1 MGRAMLIICAG
12 VLISLGFV
20 SMGTTQQG
28 HRITENNAGYAEFT
42 QAKNRAHT
50 AIQMAFQEMNKDDE
64 WAKNHD
70 ASNKWKPT
78 VEGQTVELYIDYFHD
93 NPAFFGVDSLR
104 IFSSTLYGEDNSKTA
119 NIESVYTR
127 NEIDMVPQ
135 FQGALTL
142 ASKYTKITTNG
153 SASISGN
160 NAAGHPGCSDKPGI
174 VANNLDAYNDATAGT
189 LELQTKDAIEGD
201 PNIALD
207 TSVKYDPTDELIARL
222 AELSDVTQISGSYK
236 GSMGSKE
243 NPGVFF
249 VEDQAKLTGGI
260 DEGYGIM
267 VVRTNGSLSLEED
280 GSEIDLAGNF
290 NFNGLVIFENAY
302 NLDGKGTPTI
312 NGSVLVGNTEDYN
325 GQDLD
330 IDLSGN
336 IHLQYDCKGEDY
348 ANQAAAMAFKQGR
361 YNRIVTF
368 E

>member
-20 SMGTTQQG
+20 SLGTQSQG
-28 HRITENNAGYAEFT
+28 KQIMSNNVGYAEFT

-50 AIQMAFQEMNKDDE
+50 AIQMAFQEMNKDID

-70 ASNKWKPT
+70 ASNKWTPT
-78 VEGQTVELYIDYFHD
+78 VDGQTVELYVDYFHD

-104 IFSSTLYGEDNSKTA
+104 IFASTLYGEDNSKTA

-127 NEIDMVPQ
+127 NEIDMVPK
-135 FQGALTL
+135 FEGALTL
-142 ASKYTKITTNG
+142 ASKYTKVTTNG
-153 SASISGN
+153 SATISGN
-160 NAAGHPGCSDKPGI
+160 NTSCSENKPGI
-174 VANNLDAYNDATAGT
+174 VANNADAYTDATSGT
-189 LELQTKDAIEGD
+189 LQLQSKDAIQGD
-201 PNIALD
+201 PNIGLNTD
-207 TSVKYDPTDELIARL
+207 IKYDPTDELIARL
-222 AELSDVTQISGSYK
+222 AELSDVTKITGSYK
-236 GSMGSKE
+236 GDLGTQE

-249 VEDQAKLTGGI
+249 VEDQASLTGGI
-260 DEGYGIM
+260 SEGYGIM
-267 VVRTNGSLSLEED
+267 VIRTNGALS
-280 GSEIDLAGNF
+280 IDSAGTELDVAGNL

-325 GQDLD
+325 GKDLD

-336 IHLQYDCKGEDY
+336 INIQYDCKGEDY